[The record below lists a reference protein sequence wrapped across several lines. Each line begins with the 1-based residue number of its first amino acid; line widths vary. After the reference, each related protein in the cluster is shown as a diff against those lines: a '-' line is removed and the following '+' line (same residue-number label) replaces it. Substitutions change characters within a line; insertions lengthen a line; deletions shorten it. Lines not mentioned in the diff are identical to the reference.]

1 MQKSG
6 FCYRKLLRKI
16 SLWPGGKDL
25 RAYDFAARA
34 ATVRL

>member
-6 FCYRKLLRKI
+6 FCYSKLLRKI
-16 SLWPGGKDL
+16 SPVAWGKDL